1 MDGSKFTQKSLEA
14 LETCQKLADEYGNQ
28 EIVQEHLLYALL
40 TIEDSLILKLIERMD
55 INKEH
60 FCNRVLG
67 AIEKRVKV
75 SGGQPYVGQDLRRSL
90 SKAEEVAKQMGDEFV
105 SVEHLFL
112 AMLEVP
118 SADMKTQ

>member
-28 EIVQEHLLYALL
+28 EIAQEHLLYALL
-40 TIEDSLILKLIERMD
+40 TIDDSLILKLIERMD

-67 AIEKRVKV
+67 MIEKRPKV
-75 SGGQPYVGQDLRRSL
+75 SGGQPYVGNDLRKAL
-90 SKAEEVAKQMGDEFV
+90 AKAEDVAKAFAYLAEAEFV
-105 SVEHLFL
+105 TGQVLGVNGGF
-112 AMLEVP
+112 VI
-118 SADMKTQ
+118 

>member
-40 TIEDSLILKLIERMD
+40 TIDDSLISKLIERMD

-60 FCNRVLG
+60 FCNRILSM
-67 AIEKRVKV
+67 IEKRPKV
-75 SGGQPYVGQDLRRSL
+75 SGGQPYVGNDLRKAL
-90 SKAEEVAKQMGDEFV
+90 GKAEVWQSRWAMPLFRW
-105 SVEHLFL
+105 STCSLPYLRHLRL
-112 AMLEVP
+112 I
-118 SADMKTQ
+118 